1 MNYQVEIQILAAA
14 DNTDKLEN
22 VSVKVET
29 DGYQYQ
35 VVAVGEVFE
44 GLNAVKRQQLIYGC
58 LNEYIIDGTI
68 HAVTI
73 KTYTPSEQA

>member
-1 MNYQVEIQILAAA
+1 MDANAVEKLI
-14 DNTDKLEN
+14 TDKLEN

>member
-1 MNYQVEIQILAAA
+1 MDAAQV
-14 DNTDKLEN
+14 TKLIKDQLDELD
-22 VSVKVET
+22 VTVET

-35 VVAVGEVFE
+35 VKAVGEIFE
-44 GLNAVKRQQLIYGC
+44 GLNAVKRQQVIYRC

-73 KTYTPSEQA
+73 KTYTPEEAKAL